1 MNSSDKR
8 FECKRPFLRQYIAL
22 YLCRFRKSTGGESG
36 PRKPI
41 SKQSSTES
49 APSNRQSR
57 RSSSDTS
64 GATHRRSKQNSGGG
78 GGDYPLAVSPLPYRQ
93 RHESSGGG
101 GENHEYQL
109 LPPRG
114 TNRTS
119 AEFLHSPR
127 GGGVAGRTSDDRMQ
141 HHRDSIGEQHS
152 PRGYYGDGESRANDY
167 LLAPPSRSGRN
178 GGSGRRSPLPG
189 GHHSDTLP
197 RGGGSGRPPPRPSY
211 SGTLPPANRGGRE
224 RLLGGGGDE
233 EDEGEGEEIP
243 LVEYHHHHQQQLQA
257 VAAGSPPRLRVL
269 PPDTWRTNNGGGG
282 GARPK
287 QRYEVR
293 THHFTQYILRH

>member
-1 MNSSDKR
+1 MKSG
-8 FECKRPFLRQYIAL
+8 FECKRPVLRQYIAL
-22 YLCRFRKSTGGESG
+22 YLFRFRKSTGGESG

-78 GGDYPLAVSPLPYRQ
+78 GDYPPAVSPLPYRQ

-127 GGGVAGRTSDDRMQ
+127 GGGVAGRTSNDQ
-141 HHRDSIGEQHS
+141 LHHHRDSIGEQHS
-152 PRGYYGDGESRANDY
+152 PRGYYGDGESRTNDY

-197 RGGGSGRPPPRPSY
+197 RGGSGRPPPRPAY

-224 RLLGGGGDE
+224 RLLGGGGGDE

-243 LVEYHHHHQQQLQA
+243 LVEYHHQHLQ
-257 VAAGSPPRLRVL
+257 AAGSPPRLRVL

-282 GARPK
+282 GGARPK
-287 QRYEVR
+287 QRYDVR
-293 THHFTQYILRH
+293 R

>member
-1 MNSSDKR
+1 MNSNDKR
-8 FECKRPFLRQYIAL
+8 FECKRLYFRQYIAL
-22 YLCRFRKSTGGESG
+22 YLCRFRKSTGGENG

-78 GGDYPLAVSPLPYRQ
+78 GDYPPAVSPLPYRQ
-93 RHESSGGG
+93 RHESRGGG

-127 GGGVAGRTSDDRMQ
+127 GGGVTGRTSDDRMP

-152 PRGYYGDGESRANDY
+152 PRVGYYGDGESRTNDY

-197 RGGGSGRPPPRPSY
+197 RGGSGRPPSRPSY
-211 SGTLPPANRGGRE
+211 SGGTLPANRGGRE
-224 RLLGGGGDE
+224 RLLGGGVGDE

-243 LVEYHHHHQQQLQA
+243 LVEYHHHQQLQA
-257 VAAGSPPRLRVL
+257 AAGSPPRLRVL
-269 PPDTWRTNNGGGG
+269 PPDTWRTNNGGSG

-293 THHFTQYILRH
+293 THHFSQFTVY